1 MTNKLTKTFL
11 ALGVAGAVAL
21 PARPAAAPTPTEL
34 ARLGAGSG
42 GVAGAAIGNGK
53 TEGVVLGAV
62 AGAAVGAAVD
72 NDNDRRRHYRNGYSY
87 RTSRPYYRDSR
98 YRSYDRGYYGGDYR
112 RSGYYDGYGDYRR
125 R

>member
-21 PARPAAAPTPTEL
+21 PASQAAAASKTESAL
-34 ARLGAGSG
+34 LGAVLG

-62 AGAAVGAAVD
+62 AGAALGAAVD
-72 NDNDRRRHYRNGYSY
+72 NDNDRRHYRNGYSY
-87 RTSRPYYRDSR
+87 RTSRPYYRDTR
-98 YRSYDRGYYGGDYR
+98 YRTYDRGNYYGGDYR
-112 RSGYYDGYGDYRR
+112 RSGYYDGYGSYYRR
-125 R
+125 